1 MNTVINLTV
10 EDVAKGRR
18 FCIEKCYQLK
28 SGISS
33 SEYIDLS
40 SFVLQYAKLERALS
54 KSYSCVEARP
64 AYVKAQLDTFYNE
77 IMTNYF
83 RRVILVSRLIHGF
96 PNYEAFKESKDKLQ
110 TEFKKYIKDSE
121 LIDFM
126 VYEVLAI
133 AKLRMKNN
141 LWLA

>member
-18 FCIEKCYQLK
+18 FCIEKCYKQS
-28 SGISS
+28 SGIGS

-40 SFVLQYAKLERALS
+40 SFALQYAKLERAFS

-64 AYVKAQLDTFYNE
+64 AYVKAQLDTFYKE

-96 PNYEAFKESKDKLQ
+96 PNYDVFKEIKDKIQ
-110 TEFKKYIKDSE
+110 TEFKKYVKDSE
-121 LIDFM
+121 LVDFM
-126 VYEVLAI
+126 AYEVLAI
-133 AKLRMKNN
+133 ANLRMKNN